1 MRVSLSRFMRGMD
14 GIAPNDHSVIVVGVS
29 GGKDSMLL
37 LHLLH
42 SASYDI
48 IAAHVNYGLRGE
60 ESDGDEKFVRE
71 FCEQRD
77 IQLVVHRANP
87 DELRKGN
94 LQANARKVRY
104 DFFESIASK
113 FERAYI
119 AVAHHSNDQVETIL
133 MKWLR
138 GSYRFFP
145 VGMKQRSS
153 RIIRPLLE
161 YTAEEVHW
169 FVQGLGLQW
178 RDDSSNLKLDYT
190 RNKIRHRVIPALS
203 EATEHFTEEILRQ
216 HERWKLYDGYME
228 SRLELEVKD
237 FVKKENGK
245 TELSFGFIRN
255 DGFDHLR
262 IQYAFQ
268 DYGITLGN
276 ASEILK
282 LKDAESGK
290 RWVSGAVEIW
300 RQRGG
305 WLAFRPVTEEK
316 QEWLITED
324 ITEVNAAVRLILER
338 KEVDPQIETNSKVA
352 LLDAR
357 ALTFPLVLRYWKK
370 GDRFQ
375 PLGMKGEKLV
385 SDFLIQE
392 KIEQKEKERVLVLES
407 GGRVCWVVG
416 MRISELFKI
425 SDTTDAHWRLEVK

>member
-1 MRVSLSRFMRGMD
+1 MRGMD

-113 FERAYI
+113 FDRAYI
-119 AVAHHSNDQVETIL
+119 AVAHHSNDQLETIL

-145 VGMKQRSS
+145 IGMKQRSS

>member
-77 IQLVVHRANP
+77 IKLVVQRAHP

-113 FERAYI
+113 FDKAYI
-119 AVAHHSNDQVETIL
+119 AVAHHSDDQVETIL

-138 GSYRFFP
+138 GSYHFFP
-145 VGMKQRSS
+145 LGMKQRTS

-161 YTAEEVHW
+161 YSAEEVHW

-178 RDDSSNLKLDYT
+178 REDSSNLKLDYT
-190 RNKIRHRVIPALS
+190 RNKIRHRLIPALS

-228 SRLELEVKD
+228 SRLEQEIKD
-237 FVKKENGK
+237 SIKKENGK
-245 TELSFGFIRN
+245 TELSFGFIQN

-300 RQRGG
+300 RQREG
-305 WLAFRPVTEEK
+305 WLAFRPQSGEK

-324 ITEVNAAVRLILER
+324 MTEVNAAVRLVLE
-338 KEVDPQIETNSKVA
+338 KKVGSPQIETNSKVA
-352 LLDAR
+352 LLDAH
-357 ALTFPLVLRYWKK
+357 ALTFPLTLRHWKQ
-370 GDRFQ
+370 GDRFR

-392 KIEQKEKERVLVLES
+392 KIEQKDKEDVLVLES
-407 GGRVCWVVG
+407 DGQICWVVG
-416 MRISELFKI
+416 LRVADTFKI
-425 SDTTDAHWRLEVK
+425 TELTKSCWRLEVK

>member
-1 MRVSLSRFMRGMD
+1 MRGMD

-60 ESDGDEKFVRE
+60 ESNGDEKFVRE

-77 IQLVVHRANP
+77 IQLVVERANP

-104 DFFESIASK
+104 DFFESIASRFDK
-113 FERAYI
+113 AYI

-145 VGMKQRSS
+145 LGMKQRTP

-161 YTAEEVHW
+161 YSAEEVHW

-178 RDDSSNLKLDYT
+178 REDSSNLKLDYT

-203 EATEHFTEEILRQ
+203 EATEHFSEEILRQ

-228 SRLELEVKD
+228 SRLEQEIRD

-245 TELSFGFIRN
+245 TELSFGFIQN

-300 RQRGG
+300 RQRDG
-305 WLAFRPVTEEK
+305 WLAFRPETEER
-316 QEWLITED
+316 QEWIIGEEM
-324 ITEVNAAVRLILER
+324 TEVNAAVKLSLEHR
-338 KEVDPQIETNSKVA
+338 HGKPAIETDRNVA
-352 LLDAR
+352 LIDADK
-357 ALTFPLVLRYWKK
+357 LKFPLLLRHWKQ

-375 PLGMKGEKLV
+375 PLGMKGEKLI

-392 KIEQKEKERVLVLES
+392 KIEQKDKEQVLVLES
-407 GGRVCWVVG
+407 DGQICWVVG
-416 MRISELFKI
+416 LRVADAFKI
-425 SDTTDAHWRLEVK
+425 TETTEACWRLEVK

>member
-1 MRVSLSRFMRGMD
+1 MD

-37 LHLLH
+37 LHLLN

-60 ESDGDEKFVRE
+60 ESDGDEKFVRD

-77 IQLVVHRANP
+77 IQLVVQRADP
-87 DELRKGN
+87 EELRKGN

-113 FERAYI
+113 FDKAYI

-145 VGMKQRSS
+145 IGMKQRTP

-161 YTAEEVHW
+161 YSAEEVHW

-178 RDDSSNLKLDYT
+178 REDSSNLKLDYT
-190 RNKIRHRVIPALS
+190 RNRIRHRIIPALS

-228 SRLELEVKD
+228 SRLEQEI
-237 FVKKENGK
+237 KEFIKIENEK
-245 TELSFGFIRN
+245 TELSFGFIQN

-305 WLAFRPVTEEK
+305 WLAFRPEAEEK

-357 ALTFPLVLRYWKK
+357 ALKFPLVLRYWKQ

-425 SDTTDAHWRLEVK
+425 SDTTEAHWRLEVK

>member
-1 MRVSLSRFMRGMD
+1 MRGMD

-48 IAAHVNYGLRGE
+48 VAAHVNYGLRGE
-60 ESDGDEKFVRE
+60 ESDGDEKFVRD

-77 IQLVVHRANP
+77 IQLVVHSANP

-113 FERAYI
+113 FDKAYI

-145 VGMKQRSS
+145 IGMKQRSS

-190 RNKIRHRVIPALS
+190 RNKIRHRVIPSLS

-228 SRLELEVKD
+228 SRLELELQGFIKR
-237 FVKKENGK
+237 ENGK
-245 TELSFGFIRN
+245 TELSFGFIQN

-262 IQYAFQ
+262 IQNAFQ

-300 RQRGG
+300 RQRDG
-305 WLAFRPVTEEK
+305 WLALRPESGEK
-316 QEWLITED
+316 QEWIIVEEM
-324 ITEVNAAVRLILER
+324 TEVNAAVKLSLEFR
-338 KEVDPQIETNSKVA
+338 HGKPTIETNRNVA
-352 LLDAR
+352 LMDASK
-357 ALTFPLVLRYWKK
+357 LKFPLTLRHWKQ

-375 PLGMKGEKLV
+375 PLGMKGEKLI

-392 KIEQKEKERVLVLES
+392 KIEQRDKEHVLVLES
-407 GGRVCWVVG
+407 EGQICWVVG
-416 MRISELFKI
+416 LRVADSFKI
-425 SDTTDAHWRLEVK
+425 SVDTQASWRFEVM

>member
-37 LHLLH
+37 LHLLN

-60 ESDGDEKFVRE
+60 ESDGDEKFVRD

-77 IQLVVHRANP
+77 IQLVVQRADP
-87 DELRKGN
+87 EELRKGN

-113 FERAYI
+113 FDKAYI

-145 VGMKQRSS
+145 IGMKQRTP

-161 YTAEEVHW
+161 YSAEEVHW

-178 RDDSSNLKLDYT
+178 REDSSNLKLDYT
-190 RNKIRHRVIPALS
+190 RNRIRHRIIPALS

-228 SRLELEVKD
+228 SRLEQEI
-237 FVKKENGK
+237 KEFIKIENEK
-245 TELSFGFIRN
+245 TELSFGFIQN

-305 WLAFRPVTEEK
+305 WLAFRPEAEEK

-357 ALTFPLVLRYWKK
+357 ALKFPLVLRYWKQ

-425 SDTTDAHWRLEVK
+425 SDTTEAHWRLEVK